1 MVCAISATSSS
12 VVTKGGPDLQ
22 RVVVDGADQHA
33 GLGARLPDGI
43 AGLDHDESAAR
54 LG

>member
-33 GLGARLPDGI
+33 GGARLPDGI
-43 AGLDHDESAAR
+43 AGVDHDESAAR

>member
-1 MVCAISATSSS
+1 MVCAISGTSSS

-22 RVVVDGADQHA
+22 RVVVDGA
-33 GLGARLPDGI
+33 RLPDGI
-43 AGLDHDESAAR
+43 AGIDHDESAAR